1 MDESFKKAVCIVITI
16 VIAASAWF
24 VFSKSR
30 DVSDYG
36 GSTYTVGKDIQSAQ
50 READSARDSIGSA
63 EKSVDESKRTTE
75 SISDSNRKL
84 EEINR
89 ENAGLIDSGER
100 ILEEIRRGKQED
112 EG

>member
-1 MDESFKKAVCIVITI
+1 MNELYKKIVCVVIIVF
-16 VIAASAWF
+16 AAICLWNFFGRSGNL
-24 VFSKSR
+24 
-30 DVSDYG
+30 SDYG
-36 GSTYTVGKDIQSAQ
+36 EATYTVGRDIQSTQ
-50 READSARDSIGSA
+50 REAESARDSIGSA